1 MTKYMLA
8 FDSTSIFLSLTPLY
22 SDKYVYTAES
32 AFDALQEHINKT
44 GEKRQLL
51 NIMKKIA
58 PAKWQDI
65 SIHSNLKQ
73 Q

>member
-1 MTKYMLA
+1 MKTYILA
-8 FDSTSIFLSLTPLY
+8 FDSTPIFLSHTPIY

-32 AFDALQEHINKT
+32 AFDALQEHMDKT

-58 PAKWQDI
+58 PARWQDI